1 MSNHDVDDRLRIE
14 LQRYKV
20 FDDTASLNTATV
32 LAEVRGMFPRAH
44 LSIHKEA
51 GNNALEILCGQKE
64 PGGLRCVIHIR
75 RVSNSAVGCV
85 CVPITGLGTYS
96 EKQCNT
102 VNDLRGHLAEMRAI
116 LLLMA
121 SMIVSHCGH
130 DERVED

>member
-1 MSNHDVDDRLRIE
+1 MNSHDVDGLLRRDLE
-14 LQRYKV
+14 RYRV
-20 FDDTASLNTATV
+20 FDDTTSLSTGIV

-51 GNNALEILCGQKE
+51 GNNALEVLCGQKE

-75 RVSNSAVGCV
+75 GASNSAVGCV

-96 EKQCNT
+96 EKQCST
-102 VNDLRGHLAEMRAI
+102 VSELRGCLTDMRAI
-116 LLLMA
+116 LLMMA
-121 SMIVSHCGH
+121 SMIVIHCGH